1 MKLAAAVM
9 MAVVLAGNVQGKS
22 DFGRQVTVYF
32 NDRAD
37 VPFDVQGEAKAVAQG
52 MFASIGITIHWRA
65 GSPSEWDKGV
75 IVIEMATGTPA
86 TRLPGAMAYALP
98 YEGVHIVIFWDRI
111 KDDSD
116 CRKVLA
122 RVMVHEITHVLQGT
136 SHHPDEGIMKAH
148 WNSFE
153 ARTLRFTAG
162 DVELIYE
169 GMDERDASD
178 KIIAPDTALAAEI
191 QAVPGTLNQAVQ
203 SREARRAI
211 VIH

>member
-1 MKLAAAVM
+1 MVLWNFSGGFPCLEIDVIQPQINIRSRYSSASLSPLTKQETENETGCGGNDGG
-9 MAVVLAGNVQGKS
+9 VLAGNVQGKS

-162 DVELIYE
+162 DVEL
-169 GMDERDASD
+169 DRKS
-178 KIIAPDTALAAEI
+178 
-191 QAVPGTLNQAVQ
+191 VV
-203 SREARRAI
+203 
-211 VIH
+211 